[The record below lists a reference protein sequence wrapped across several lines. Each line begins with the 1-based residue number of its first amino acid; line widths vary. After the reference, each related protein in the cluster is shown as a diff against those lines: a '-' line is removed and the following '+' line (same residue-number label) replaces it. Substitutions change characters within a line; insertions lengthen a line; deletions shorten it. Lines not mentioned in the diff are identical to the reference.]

1 MPSPAET
8 PDTSTRLAI
17 ERTFLAHERTMMAW
31 VRTAASMISFGF
43 TIYKFF
49 QLEHAGRAPTTPH
62 LVGPREF
69 AVILIGIGLGALAL
83 AAIENRRS
91 MQMLRGT
98 FQAAVPGSIAGLV
111 AALVAGLGV
120 IAILVVIFRQ

>member
-1 MPSPAET
+1 
-8 PDTSTRLAI
+8 
-17 ERTFLAHERTMMAW
+17 MMAW

-49 QLEHAGRAPTTPH
+49 QLELASRAQEVPH
-62 LVGPREF
+62 LVGPRGF
-69 AVILIGIGLGALAL
+69 ALILIGIGLGALVL

-98 FQAAVPGSIAGLV
+98 FHTAVPGSIAGLV
-111 AALVAGLGV
+111 AALVAALGV
-120 IAILVVIFRQ
+120 VAILVVIFRQ

>member
-1 MPSPAET
+1 
-8 PDTSTRLAI
+8 
-17 ERTFLAHERTMMAW
+17 MMAW

-49 QLEHAGRAPTTPH
+49 QLELAGRAPSAAH

-69 AVILIGIGLGALAL
+69 ALILIGIGLGALAL
-83 AAIENRRS
+83 AAIENRGS
-91 MQMLRGT
+91 MRMLRRT
-98 FQAAVPGSIAGLV
+98 FPGAVHRSIAELV
-111 AALVAGLGV
+111 AVLVATLGT